1 MSFILAPFFIF
12 FFVHEFTEFTLIFLS
27 ESGFTGFKD
36 LHDWF
41 ILKSYQSINLVNPDS
56 DNHHIFSLFTF
67 NFSLKKKLYLCR
79 MNIRLRAVEIGDAD
93 LIYRWENSYSLWG
106 VSSTRAPFSHY
117 AIEQY
122 VKGTQNE
129 DIYSSKQ
136 IRFMIDALDE
146 GEVKTVGCVD
156 LYDLEPQHS
165 RAGVGIFVQEGDYRR
180 RHIALNALQWIEKY
194 AFEILN
200 LHQLYAY
207 VTQDN
212 SSSIRLFYKAS
223 YFQSAVLKD
232 WVRKENNFFDVL
244 VFQKSLG
251 TNV

>member
-1 MSFILAPFFIF
+1 
-12 FFVHEFTEFTLIFLS
+12 
-27 ESGFTGFKD
+27 
-36 LHDWF
+36 
-41 ILKSYQSINLVNPDS
+41 
-56 DNHHIFSLFTF
+56 
-67 NFSLKKKLYLCR
+67 

-180 RHIALNALQWIEKY
+180 RHESARDFLLQPAGCIPY
-194 AFEILN
+194 LFCDA
-200 LHQLYAY
+200 HQ
-207 VTQDN
+207 Q
-212 SSSIRLFYKAS
+212 SS
-223 YFQSAVLKD
+223 
-232 WVRKENNFFDVL
+232 
-244 VFQKSLG
+244 
-251 TNV
+251 